1 LEDKG
6 SGIQDRSQLPN
17 MFETLSQ
24 NKKETKK
31 RNNLSLNK
39 TYGCTTAEEIYQ
51 GPDRLSLAEG
61 T

>member
-1 LEDKG
+1 
-6 SGIQDRSQLPN
+6 